1 MKKINI
7 GILGIALVVLIV
19 IVSGCTSSDSGSN
32 GMSASEIK
40 ANATAV
46 DSTDF
51 QHNAENLTDKPIKIT
66 GKVFSI
72 QDNMFLMM
80 TKKDYGYY
88 TDNIVY
94 VQVDGT
100 IPSSLANDDIATVY
114 GICNGKTE
122 YDTAIGGSNKVPKIT
137 VKPENIQV
145 TGTSS

>member
-1 MKKINI
+1 MKKMNI
-7 GILGIALVVLIV
+7 GLLGMGLVILIV
-19 IVSGCTSSDSGSN
+19 MVSGCTSSDNGTS
-32 GMSASEIK
+32 GMSASDIK
-40 ANATAV
+40 ANATSV
-46 DSTDF
+46 NSTEF
-51 QHNAENLTDKPIKIT
+51 QHNAENLTDKPVKIT
-66 GKVFSI
+66 GQVFSI
-72 QDNMFLMM
+72 QDNMFLIM

-100 IPSSLANDDIATVY
+100 IPSTLANDDIATVY